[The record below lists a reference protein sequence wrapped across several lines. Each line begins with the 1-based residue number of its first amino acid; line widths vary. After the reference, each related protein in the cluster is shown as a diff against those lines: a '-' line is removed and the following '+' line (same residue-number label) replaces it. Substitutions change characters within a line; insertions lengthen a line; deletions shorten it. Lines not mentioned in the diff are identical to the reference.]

1 MSEGPVRFDSISAH
15 VIDTLERHPKPQGIE
30 RICVVR
36 DLYGKVRIAV
46 ADALEAN
53 DECRSWLKDEARS
66 LCERLGPHGH
76 PPEDTVLFL
85 DDELMAELHRDAREV
100 LPDVLPGVYWI
111 ERLLTGRDWWT
122 VNGGDSDTDTYTLY
136 SVKGGVG
143 RSTSAAVLSWHL
155 ARHGEAVLVVDLD
168 LESPGIS
175 SAMLDPSMRPEFGVV
190 DWFVEDLVGQGD
202 GVIEDMIAKPSWHD
216 GLPGDV
222 RIVPAHGARSGE
234 YLAKLGRVYM
244 DTDVR
249 WTKRLERL
257 LSMLRG
263 VVEPTIVLLE
273 SRSGLHD
280 VAAATVTDLDAHVL
294 LFAVDSETSWEGY
307 GTLFEHWRRQDLARR
322 IRQRLS
328 IVSSLTPDV
337 GTEAYIER
345 FRERSWD
352 LFQDHLYDK
361 QDSPEE
367 SDGFVYDLLG
377 HHAPHDPFV
386 VHWTRGLAA
395 GASLRTIEGTTV
407 DQAYSGFLQRFDE
420 LMRVNRG
427 VEP

>member
-1 MSEGPVRFDSISAH
+1 MSEGPVRFDSVFAH
-15 VIDTLERHPKPQGIE
+15 VVDTLRCPKPDGIG

-46 ADALEAN
+46 ADPLEE
-53 DECRSWLKDEARS
+53 DERCRPWLEGKAKLLS
-66 LCERLGPHGH
+66 ERLGPHGH
-76 PPEDTVLFL
+76 PPEDGVLFL
-85 DDELMAELHRDAREV
+85 DDELMEELHREAREV
-100 LPDVLPGVYWI
+100 LSGVYWI
-111 ERLLTGRDWWT
+111 DRLLTGRDWWT
-122 VNGGDSDTDTYTLY
+122 VNGDDSDTNTYTLY
-136 SVKGGVG
+136 SIKGGVG

-155 ARHGEAVLVVDLD
+155 ARRGEAVLVVDLD

-175 SAMLDPSMRPEFGVV
+175 SAMLDQSRRPEFGVV

-202 GVIEDMIAKPSWHD
+202 GVIEDMIAMPSWHD

-222 RIVPAHGARSGE
+222 RIVPAHGALPGE

-244 DTDVR
+244 DTDDR
-249 WTKRLERL
+249 WTERLEQL
-257 LSMLRG
+257 LRKLREA
-263 VVEPTIVLLE
+263 VEPTVVLLE

-280 VAAATVTDLDAHVL
+280 IAAAAVTDLDAHVL
-294 LFAVDSETSWEGY
+294 LFAVDSETNWEGY

-322 IRQRLS
+322 IRRRLS
-328 IVSSLTPDV
+328 IVSGLTPDV

-345 FRERSWD
+345 FRERSWV
-352 LFQDHLYDK
+352 LFQDHLYDS

-367 SDGFVYDLLG
+367 SDGFAYDLLE

-386 VHWTRGLAA
+386 VRWTRGLAA
-395 GASLRTIEGTTV
+395 GASLRTIEDTTV

-427 VEP
+427 VAP

>member
-1 MSEGPVRFDSISAH
+1 MSEGPVRFDSIFDR
-15 VIDTLERHPKPQGIE
+15 VIDMLRCPKPQGIE

-46 ADALEAN
+46 ADTLETN
-53 DECRSWLKDEARS
+53 KQCLSWLKDKARL
-66 LCERLGPHGH
+66 LCERLGPHGL
-76 PPEDTVLFL
+76 PPEDTLLFL
-85 DDELMAELHRDAREV
+85 DDELMGELHRDARK
-100 LPDVLPGVYWI
+100 VLPGVYWI
-111 ERLLTGRDWWT
+111 DRLLTGRDWWT
-122 VNGGDSDTDTYTLY
+122 VNGDDSDTNTYTLY
-136 SVKGGVG
+136 SLKGGVG

-155 ARHGEAVLVVDLD
+155 ARRGEDVLVVDLD

-175 SAMLDPSMRPEFGVV
+175 SAMLDRSMRPEFGVV

-202 GVIEDMIAKPSWHD
+202 GVIADMIAMPSWHHD
-216 GLPGDV
+216 LPGDV
-222 RIVPAHGARSGE
+222 RIVSAHGAQSGE

-249 WTKRLERL
+249 WTKRLEQL
-257 LSMLRG
+257 LSKLRE

-273 SRSGLHD
+273 SRNGLHD
-280 VAAATVTDLDAHVL
+280 IAAATVTDLDAHVL
-294 LFAVDSETSWEGY
+294 LFAIDSETTWEGY
-307 GTLFEHWRRQDLARR
+307 RILFEHWREQELARR

-328 IVSSLTPDV
+328 IVSSLTPDID
-337 GTEAYIER
+337 TEAYIER

-352 LFQDHLYDK
+352 LFQAHLYDE

-367 SDGFVYDLLG
+367 SDGFAYDLLDD
-377 HHAPHDPFV
+377 HAPHDPFV
-386 VHWTRGLAA
+386 VRWTRGLAA
-395 GASLRTIEGTTV
+395 GASLRAIEGTTV

-427 VEP
+427 IEP

>member
-1 MSEGPVRFDSISAH
+1 MSEDPVRFDSIFAR
-15 VIDTLERHPKPQGIE
+15 VIDTLRSPKPQGIE
-30 RICVVR
+30 RVYVVR

-46 ADALEAN
+46 ADPLEAN
-53 DECRSWLKDEARS
+53 EQYRSWLEGEAKL

-76 PPEDTVLFL
+76 PPKDAVLFL
-85 DDELMAELHRDAREV
+85 DDELMEELHRDAREV
-100 LPDVLPGVYWI
+100 LPGVYWI
-111 ERLLTGRDWWT
+111 DRLLTGRDWWT
-122 VNGGDSDTDTYTLY
+122 VNGDESDTNTYTLY

-155 ARHGEAVLVVDLD
+155 ARHGEDVLVVDLD

-175 SAMLDPSMRPEFGVV
+175 SAMLDRSMRPEFGVV
-190 DWFVEDLVGQGD
+190 DWFVEDLVGQGG
-202 GVIEDMIAKPSWHD
+202 GVIEDMIARPSWHHD
-216 GLPGDV
+216 LPGDV
-222 RIVPAHGARSGE
+222 RIVSAHGAQSGE

-249 WTKRLERL
+249 WTKRLEQL
-257 LSMLRG
+257 LSMLRE
-263 VVEPTIVLLE
+263 VVKPTIVLLE

-280 VAAATVTDLDAHVL
+280 IAAATVTDLDAHVL
-294 LFAVDSETSWEGY
+294 LFAIDSETTWEGY
-307 GTLFEHWRRQDLARR
+307 GILFEHWRKQELARR

-328 IVSSLTPDV
+328 IISSLTPDID
-337 GTEAYIER
+337 TEAYIER
-345 FRERSWD
+345 FRERSWV

-367 SDGFVYDLLG
+367 SDDFTYDLLDD
-377 HHAPHDPFV
+377 HAPHDPFV
-386 VHWTRGLAA
+386 VRWTRGLAA
-395 GASLRTIEGTTV
+395 GASLRAIEGTTV

-427 VEP
+427 IEP

>member
-1 MSEGPVRFDSISAH
+1 MSEGPVRFDSIFAR
-15 VIDTLERHPKPQGIE
+15 VIDMLRCPKPQGIE

-46 ADALEAN
+46 ADTLETN
-53 DECRSWLKDEARS
+53 EQCRSWLKDKARL

-85 DDELMAELHRDAREV
+85 DDELMEELHRDAREV
-100 LPDVLPGVYWI
+100 LLGVYWI
-111 ERLLTGRDWWT
+111 DRLLTGRDWWT
-122 VNGGDSDTDTYTLY
+122 VNGDDSDTNTYTLY

-155 ARHGEAVLVVDLD
+155 ARRGEDVLVVDLD

-175 SAMLDPSMRPEFGVV
+175 SAMLDQVSRPEFGVV

-202 GVIEDMIAKPSWHD
+202 GVIADMIAKPSWHD
-216 GLPGDV
+216 YLPGDV
-222 RIVPAHGARSGE
+222 RIVPAHGAQSGE

-249 WTKRLERL
+249 WTKRLEQL
-257 LSMLRG
+257 LSKLRE

-273 SRSGLHD
+273 SRNGLHD
-280 VAAATVTDLDAHVL
+280 IAAATVTDLNAHVL
-294 LFAVDSETSWEGY
+294 LFAIDSETTWEGY
-307 GTLFEHWRRQDLARR
+307 GILFEHWREQELARR

-328 IVSSLTPDV
+328 IVSSLTPDID
-337 GTEAYIER
+337 TEAYIER
-345 FRERSWD
+345 FLERSWV

-367 SDGFVYDLLG
+367 SDGFTYDLLDD
-377 HHAPHDPFV
+377 HAPHDPFV
-386 VHWTRGLAA
+386 VRWTRGLAA
-395 GASLRTIEGTTV
+395 GASLRAIGGTTV

-427 VEP
+427 IEP

>member
-1 MSEGPVRFDSISAH
+1 MSEGPVRFDSIFAR
-15 VIDTLERHPKPQGIE
+15 VIDMLRCPKPQGIE

-46 ADALEAN
+46 ADTLETN
-53 DECRSWLKDEARS
+53 EQCRSWLKDKARL

-76 PPEDTVLFL
+76 PSEDTVLYL
-85 DDELMAELHRDAREV
+85 DKELMEELHRDAREV
-100 LPDVLPGVYWI
+100 LPGVYWI
-111 ERLLTGRDWWT
+111 DRLLTGRDWWT
-122 VNGGDSDTDTYTLY
+122 VNGDDSDTNTYTLY

-155 ARHGEAVLVVDLD
+155 ARRGEDVLVVDLD

-175 SAMLDPSMRPEFGVV
+175 SAMLDRSMRPEFGVV

-202 GVIEDMIAKPSWHD
+202 GVIEDMIAMPSWHHD
-216 GLPGDV
+216 LPGDV
-222 RIVPAHGARSGE
+222 RIVSAHGAQSGE

-244 DTDVR
+244 DTGVR
-249 WTKRLERL
+249 WTKRLEQL
-257 LSMLRG
+257 LSMLRE
-263 VVEPTIVLLE
+263 VVKPTIVLLE

-280 VAAATVTDLDAHVL
+280 IAAATVTDLDAHVL
-294 LFAVDSETSWEGY
+294 LFAIDSETTWEGY
-307 GTLFEHWRRQDLARR
+307 GILFEHWRKQELARR

-328 IVSSLTPDV
+328 IVSSLTPDID
-337 GTEAYIER
+337 TEAYIER
-345 FRERSWD
+345 FRERSWV

-361 QDSPEE
+361 QDPPEE
-367 SDGFVYDLLG
+367 SDDFTYDLLDD
-377 HHAPHDPFV
+377 HAPHDPFV
-386 VHWTRGLAA
+386 VRWTRGLAA
-395 GASLRTIEGTTV
+395 GASLRAIEGTTV

-427 VEP
+427 IEP

>member
-1 MSEGPVRFDSISAH
+1 MPEGPVRFDGIFAH
-15 VIDTLERHPKPQGIE
+15 VIDTLGGRPKPKGIE
-30 RICVVR
+30 RIYVVR

-53 DECRSWLKDEARS
+53 DECRSWLEDEARS

-85 DDELMAELHRDAREV
+85 DDELLKELHRDAREV
-100 LPDVLPGVYWI
+100 KTGVYWI

-122 VNGGDSDTDTYTLY
+122 VNGGDSDTNTYTLY

-155 ARHGEAVLVVDLD
+155 ARRGEDVLVVDLD

-202 GVIEDMIAKPSWHD
+202 GVIEDMIAMPSWHH

-280 VAAATVTDLDAHVL
+280 IAAATMTDLDAHVL

-307 GTLFEHWRRQDLARR
+307 GILFEHWRRQDLARD

-328 IVSSLTPDV
+328 IVSSLTPDI

-395 GASLRTIEGTTV
+395 GASLRAIEGTTV

>member
-1 MSEGPVRFDSISAH
+1 MSKGPVRFDDVFGH
-15 VIDTLERHPKPQGIE
+15 VRDTLRCPKPDGIE
-30 RICVVR
+30 PICVVR
-36 DLYGKVRIAV
+36 DLYGRVRIAV
-46 ADALEAN
+46 TDAL
-53 DECRSWLKDEARS
+53 DTDGQRRSWLEDRAGLLS
-66 LCERLGPHGH
+66 ERLGPHGH
-76 PPEDTVLFL
+76 PPEDGVLFL
-85 DDELMAELHRDAREV
+85 DDELMEELRHDARK
-100 LPDVLPGVYWI
+100 VLPGVYWI

-122 VNGGDSDTDTYTLY
+122 VNAGDSDTNTYTLY
-136 SVKGGVG
+136 SLKGGVG

-155 ARHGEAVLVVDLD
+155 ARRGEAVLVVDLD

-202 GVIEDMIAKPSWHD
+202 GVIEDMIAMPSWHH

-222 RIVPAHGARSGE
+222 RIVPTHGAQSGE

-244 DTDVR
+244 DTGVR
-249 WTKRLERL
+249 WTSRLERL
-257 LSMLRG
+257 LRKLREA
-263 VVEPTIVLLE
+263 VEPTVVLLE
-273 SRSGLHD
+273 SRNGLHD

-294 LFAVDSETSWEGY
+294 LFAVDSKTSWEGY
-307 GTLFEHWRRQDLARR
+307 GILFEHWGRQELARR

-328 IVSSLTPDV
+328 IVSSLTPDI

-345 FRERSWD
+345 FREQSWT
-352 LFQDHLYDK
+352 LFQDHLYDGV
-361 QDSPEE
+361 DSSEE
-367 SDGFVYDLLG
+367 SDGFTYDLRE
-377 HHAPHDPFV
+377 HHAPHDPLV

-395 GASLRTIEGTTV
+395 GASLRTIESTTV

-427 VEP
+427 VAP

>member
-1 MSEGPVRFDSISAH
+1 MSEGPVRFDSAFAH
-15 VIDTLERHPKPQGIE
+15 VSDTLRCPKPDGIE
-30 RICVVR
+30 CICVVR

-46 ADALEAN
+46 ADALETH
-53 DECRSWLKDEARS
+53 EQCRSWLEDRAGLLS
-66 LCERLGPHGH
+66 ERLGPHGH
-76 PPEDTVLFL
+76 PPEDGVLFL
-85 DDELMAELHRDAREV
+85 DDELMKELRHDAREI
-100 LPDVLPGVYWI
+100 LPGVYWI

-122 VNGGDSDTDTYTLY
+122 VNAGESDTSTYTLY
-136 SVKGGVG
+136 SLEGGVG

-155 ARHGEAVLVVDLD
+155 ARRGEAVLVVDLD

-175 SAMLDPSMRPEFGVV
+175 SAMLDQSRRPEFGVV

-202 GVIEDMIAKPSWHD
+202 GVIEDMVAMPSWHH

-222 RIVPAHGARSGE
+222 RIVPAHGAQSGE

-249 WTKRLERL
+249 WTSRLGRL
-257 LSMLRG
+257 LRKLRET
-263 VVEPTIVLLE
+263 VEPTVVLLE

-294 LFAVDSETSWEGY
+294 LFAVDSETNWEGY
-307 GTLFEHWRRQDLARR
+307 GILFEHWRRQELARR

-328 IVSSLTPDV
+328 IVSSLTPDID
-337 GTEAYIER
+337 TEAYIDR
-345 FRERSWD
+345 FRERSWV
-352 LFQDHLYDK
+352 LFQDHLYDG
-361 QDSPEE
+361 QDSPGE
-367 SDGFVYDLLG
+367 SDGFAYDLLE

-395 GASLRTIEGTTV
+395 GASLRAIEGTTV
-407 DQAYSGFLQRFDE
+407 DQAYNGFLQRFDE

-427 VEP
+427 VAP

>member
-1 MSEGPVRFDSISAH
+1 MSEDPVRFDSIFAR
-15 VIDTLERHPKPQGIE
+15 VIDTLRSPKPRGIE
-30 RICVVR
+30 RVYVVR

-46 ADALEAN
+46 ADPLEAN
-53 DECRSWLKDEARS
+53 EQYRSWLEGEAKL

-76 PPEDTVLFL
+76 PPKDAVLFL
-85 DDELMAELHRDAREV
+85 DDELMEELHRDAREV
-100 LPDVLPGVYWI
+100 LPGVYWI
-111 ERLLTGRDWWT
+111 DRLLTGRDWWT
-122 VNGGDSDTDTYTLY
+122 VSGDDSDTNTYTLY

-155 ARHGEAVLVVDLD
+155 ARRGEDVLVVDLD

-175 SAMLDPSMRPEFGVV
+175 SAMLDEPIRPEFGVV

-202 GVIEDMIAKPSWHD
+202 GVIADMIAMPSWHHD
-216 GLPGDV
+216 LPGDV
-222 RIVPAHGARSGE
+222 RIVPAHGAQSGE

-249 WTKRLERL
+249 WTKRLEQL
-257 LSMLRG
+257 LSKLRE

-273 SRSGLHD
+273 SRNGLHD
-280 VAAATVTDLDAHVL
+280 IAAATVTDLDAHVL
-294 LFAVDSETSWEGY
+294 LFAIDSETTWEGY
-307 GTLFEHWRRQDLARR
+307 GILFEHWREQELARR

-328 IVSSLTPDV
+328 IVSSLTPDID
-337 GTEAYIER
+337 TEAYIER
-345 FRERSWD
+345 FRERSWT

-367 SDGFVYDLLG
+367 SDDFTYDLLDD
-377 HHAPHDPFV
+377 HAPHDPFV
-386 VHWTRGLAA
+386 VRWTRGLAA
-395 GASLRTIEGTTV
+395 GASLRAIEGTTV

-427 VEP
+427 IEP

>member
-1 MSEGPVRFDSISAH
+1 MSEDPVRFDSVFAH
-15 VIDTLERHPKPQGIE
+15 VHDTLRCPKPDGIE

-36 DLYGKVRIAV
+36 DLYGKMRIAV
-46 ADALEAN
+46 ADSLEE
-53 DECRSWLKDEARS
+53 DKHRRPWLDDKAKVLS
-66 LCERLGPHGH
+66 ERLGPHGH
-76 PPEDTVLFL
+76 PPEDGVLFL
-85 DDELMAELHRDAREV
+85 DDELMEELYRDAREV
-100 LPDVLPGVYWI
+100 LPGVYWI
-111 ERLLTGRDWWT
+111 DRLLTGRDWWT
-122 VNGGDSDTDTYTLY
+122 VNGGESDTSIYTLY
-136 SVKGGVG
+136 SIKGGVG

-155 ARHGEAVLVVDLD
+155 ARRGEAVLVVDLD

-175 SAMLDPSMRPEFGVV
+175 SAMLDSSMRPEFGVV

-202 GVIEDMIAKPSWHD
+202 GVIEDMIAMPSWHH

-222 RIVPAHGARSGE
+222 RIVPTHGAQSGE

-249 WTKRLERL
+249 WTKRLEQL
-257 LSMLRG
+257 LRKLRE
-263 VVEPTIVLLE
+263 VVEPTVVLLE

-307 GTLFEHWRRQDLARR
+307 GILFEHWRRQELARR

-328 IVSSLTPDV
+328 IVSSLTPDI

-345 FRERSWD
+345 FRERSWV
-352 LFQDHLYDK
+352 LFQDHLYDG
-361 QDSPEE
+361 QDSPGE
-367 SDGFVYDLLG
+367 SDGFAYDLRE

-395 GASLRTIEGTTV
+395 GASLRAIEGATV

-427 VEP
+427 VAP